1 MTTRT
6 ATSLAAD
13 QRALSS
19 ALAYL
24 DELKAEREVASDS
37 RTRDLLSEL
46 IREQAEC
53 VRRLQT
59 WIDGQEVAR

>member
-1 MTTRT
+1 MTCRT

-13 QRALSS
+13 QRALDN

-24 DELKAEREVASDS
+24 AELKAEREVAPDS
-37 RTRDLLSEL
+37 RERDLLSEL

-59 WIDGQEVAR
+59 LVDGGQL